1 MLHLIGSHFNY
12 ENRYPESYAKANGLR
27 TDLGDV
33 ECYRN
38 SIHFT
43 DSVLQKAFEKA
54 SQRLNLEAMVYCSD
68 HGGIPDMR
76 RSPRFL
82 GFKMVRIPLWT
93 YLSDSYI
100 DRHPAVA
107 KALADNRDRYF
118 TNDLL
123 YDLLC
128 GIFDIRSNRYDPSQS
143 LASADYC
150 YQRADM
156 LTYDNR
162 IRVADDDLDKA

>member
-1 MLHLIGSHFNY
+1 MNFKKKSIFHRGANDEPEQEVQAENGGMLAVWGS
-12 ENRYPESYAKANGLR
+12 PGSGKTVA
-27 TDLGDV
+27 
-33 ECYRN
+33 
-38 SIHFT
+38 
-43 DSVLQKAFEKA
+43 
-54 SQRLNLEAMVYCSD
+54 
-68 HGGIPDMR
+68 
-76 RSPRFL
+76 
-82 GFKMVRIPLWT
+82 
-93 YLSDSYI
+93 
-100 DRHPAVA
+100 AVKLA

-123 YDLLC
+123 YDLMC